1 MKLITLWIKYE
12 NGNPVDESFPYDVEV
27 SGSGY
32 VSKSDP
38 VAHVDIT
45 NSVKDKVKEPTVT
58 PEPTKAPT
66 ETPTVSPEPTETPV
80 PTETPMP
87 TATITETPGNLDL
100 IQWSMKQGMKR
111 LLQESREQG
120 GPEDLVRGAYELFE
134 GIVEEENLYANYSRQ
149 ELKLILRYHSRAI
162 LGLLQDWT
170 LEDTR
175 NLDTIVH
182 EVYLLMMGK
191 ITPGNG

>member
-80 PTETPMP
+80 PTETPMQQQQLP
-87 TATITETPGNLDL
+87 
-100 IQWSMKQGMKR
+100 KH
-111 LLQESREQG
+111 QE
-120 GPEDLVRGAYELFE
+120 
-134 GIVEEENLYANYSRQ
+134 IW
-149 ELKLILRYHSRAI
+149 I
-162 LGLLQDWT
+162 
-170 LEDTR
+170 
-175 NLDTIVH
+175 
-182 EVYLLMMGK
+182 
-191 ITPGNG
+191 

>member
-1 MKLITLWIKYE
+1 MTLQSSSDGGTTWKNVKGKTITMNGFRSEIQEKEATASVPQYDE
-12 NGNPVDESFPYDVEV
+12 FGNPVDESFPYDVEV

-58 PEPTKAPT
+58 PEPTKVPT

-87 TATITETPGNLDL
+87 TATITETPGNETPGSGNTPGSSGSSNVKTGDDTQTEPFVL
-100 IQWSMKQGMKR
+100 
-111 LLQESREQG
+111 
-120 GPEDLVRGAYELFE
+120 
-134 GIVEEENLYANYSRQ
+134 
-149 ELKLILRYHSRAI
+149 LILISGCALIFVSRKKRKSA
-162 LGLLQDWT
+162 
-170 LEDTR
+170 
-175 NLDTIVH
+175 
-182 EVYLLMMGK
+182 
-191 ITPGNG
+191 